1 MSKTVN
7 VKYFAETAFAKEP
20 QKATEELAGY
30 DLYPAEAKTILPG
43 KNDLVCLD
51 LHWAIQKGFCGRI
64 FPRSSL
70 IKENNVTV
78 EAGLIDA
85 DYRGL
90 VYAILV
96 NHSEKVFTARTG
108 DRIAQAV
115 FFEKFEE
122 RFEKVRKQEQLGV
135 TKRGSGGFCST
146 GITVIKKMKVF
157 EDEQPEDDDLAVT
170 AKEAII
176 SVNDEVILRRSTIK
190 IKKTFLYSR
199 HVSKKYL
206 IDYFGFFSYKT

>member
-7 VKYFAETAFAKEP
+7 VKYFAETVFAKEP
-20 QKATEELAGY
+20 QKATEESAGY
-30 DLYPAEAKTILPG
+30 DLYAAEAKTILPG

-51 LHWAIQKGFCGRI
+51 LRWAIPKGFCGRI

-90 VYAILV
+90 VYVLLF
-96 NHSEKVFTARTG
+96 NHSEKVFTVRTG

-115 FFEKFEE
+115 FFEKFDV
-122 RFEKVRKQEQLGV
+122 RFEKVSKQEDLGM
-135 TKRGSGGFCST
+135 TKRGSGGFGST
-146 GITVIKKMKVF
+146 GITVIKKMKVS
-157 EDEQPEDDDLAVT
+157 EEPEKDDLTKT
-170 AKEAII
+170 AEEGMI
-176 SVNDEVILRRSTIK
+176 SVNDEVILHEK
-190 IKKTFLYSR
+190 VDNKN
-199 HVSKKYL
+199 
-206 IDYFGFFSYKT
+206 

>member
-7 VKYFAETAFAKEP
+7 VKYFAETVFAKEP
-20 QKATEELAGY
+20 QKATEESPGY
-30 DLYPAEAKTILPG
+30 DLYAAEAKTILPG

-51 LHWAIQKGFCGRI
+51 LRWAIPKGFCGRI

-90 VYAILV
+90 VYVILV
-96 NHSEKVFTARTG
+96 NHSEKVFTVRTG

-115 FFEKFEE
+115 FFEKFDV
-122 RFEKVRKQEQLGV
+122 RFEKVSKQEELGV
-135 TKRGSGGFCST
+135 TKRGSGGFRST
-146 GITVIKKMKVF
+146 GITVIKKMKVS
-157 EDEQPEDDDLAVT
+157 EDEQPEDNDLAVT
-170 AKEAII
+170 AEEGII
-176 SVNDEVILRRSTIK
+176 SVNDEVILHEK
-190 IKKTFLYSR
+190 VDNKN
-199 HVSKKYL
+199 
-206 IDYFGFFSYKT
+206 

>member
-7 VKYFAETAFAKEP
+7 VKYFAESVFAKEP
-20 QKATEELAGY
+20 QKATEESAGY
-30 DLYPAEAKTILPG
+30 DLYAAEAKTILPG

-51 LHWAIQKGFCGRI
+51 LRWAIPKGFCGRI

-90 VYAILV
+90 VYVLLF
-96 NHSEKVFTARTG
+96 NHSEKVFTVRTG

-115 FFEKFEE
+115 FFEKFDV
-122 RFEKVRKQEQLGV
+122 RFEKVSKQEELGV
-135 TKRGSGGFCST
+135 TKRGSGGFRST
-146 GITVIKKMKVF
+146 GITVIKKMKVS
-157 EDEQPEDDDLAVT
+157 EQPEEDDLVVT
-170 AKEAII
+170 AKEGTI
-176 SVNDEVILRRSTIK
+176 SVNDEVILHEK
-190 IKKTFLYSR
+190 VDNKN
-199 HVSKKYL
+199 
-206 IDYFGFFSYKT
+206 